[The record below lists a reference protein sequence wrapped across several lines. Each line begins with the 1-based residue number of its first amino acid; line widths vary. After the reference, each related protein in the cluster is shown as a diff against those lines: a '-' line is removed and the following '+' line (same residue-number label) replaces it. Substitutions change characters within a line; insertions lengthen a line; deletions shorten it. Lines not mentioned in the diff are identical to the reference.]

1 MLTKEDMEAFAGY
14 SDWVEG
20 KMMTEGHTRL
30 MENTL
35 GLMGEA
41 GEVAEKIK
49 KTLRDGNTIEPD
61 DIMKELGDV
70 AFYVTGLANF
80 FGGSLASTLVMNME
94 KLDSRARRGKLK
106 GDGDDR

>member
-1 MLTKEDMEAFAGY
+1 MLTDEDKNAFKGY

-20 KMMTEGHTRL
+20 KMMTEGHIRL

-49 KTLRDGNTIEPD
+49 KSLRDGATVNPD

-80 FGGSLASTLVMNME
+80 FGGSLATTLVMNMD
-94 KLDSRARRGKLK
+94 KLESRAKRGTLK
-106 GDGDDR
+106 GSGDNR

>member
-1 MLTKEDMEAFAGY
+1 MLTKDDMEAFTGY

-70 AFYVTGLANF
+70 AFYLTGLANF

-106 GDGDDR
+106 GNGDNR